1 MRHMVIRTPMQ
12 TGYASIRHVAVSLP
26 YVLPELVDGVKY
38 LEPKDVPHL
47 EGTELRRAR
56 APSMSAVGPRGSL
69 IRSSCRKLQRRSSRI
84 CWLCGV
90 GLHTRA
96 LKSPSTYWL
105 AREAPR
111 FDDRYVS
118 DLRRP

>member
-47 EGTELRRAR
+47 EGTSCAERAR
-56 APSMSAVGPRGSL
+56 PA
-69 IRSSCRKLQRRSSRI
+69 
-84 CWLCGV
+84 
-90 GLHTRA
+90 
-96 LKSPSTYWL
+96 
-105 AREAPR
+105 
-111 FDDRYVS
+111 
-118 DLRRP
+118 